1 MPWYRQG
8 TVAVTNGQTTVT
20 GVSTDFSLNARVGDA
35 FQGPDGRWY
44 EVSNIASSTVL
55 SILPAYQGPTV
66 AVGSYGLAPMQGY
79 VKESADRLRQLVEQY
94 GGTLALFGGALDAAT
109 LRANICAA
117 TRGANNDITSITGL
131 TTALSIAQGGTGAV
145 TPAAARTAL
154 GLGDAAT
161 KTVGTAPGNVMGV
174 GAGGWL
180 GASTVDN
187 GNMNNARQTGLY
199 SALSA
204 FNSPA
209 SALQLLSSDWGADP
223 RWQSQLALGVSLN
236 RAFFR
241 SILKDQTVA
250 TSWAEF
256 YHTGNTTRGSGGVLS
271 AASPILRI
279 ANVAGTERKDLLE
292 HTFEPAGEWGVSN
305 DEARGVTVERL
316 GVGVYLVKG
325 SLGLALE
332 GWRIQ
337 DPCSPDGGRMLGIT
351 QSEQDTQGWV
361 TIRLFKQRWTLD
373 DDGEMHLGIGAPLDV
388 PLNSWIDVRLEMPA
402 VPTPTEQPPA

>member
-20 GVSTDFSLNARVGDA
+20 GVSTDFALNARVGDA

-44 EVSNIASSTVL
+44 EVANIASSTVL
-55 SILPAYQGPTV
+55 SILPAYQGSTV
-66 AVGSYGLAPMQGY
+66 AAGSYGLAPMQGY

-94 GGTLALFGGALDAAT
+94 GGTLALFGNATDVVT
-109 LRANICAA
+109 LRTNIGAA
-117 TRGANNDITSITGL
+117 KSGVNGDITSITGL
-131 TTALSIAQGGTGAV
+131 TTALSIEQGGTGA
-145 TPAAARTAL
+145 TTAAAARTAL
-154 GLGDAAT
+154 
-161 KTVGTAPGNVMGV
+161 NVMAV

-187 GNMNNARQTGLY
+187 GNMNSARQTGLY
-199 SALSA
+199 SALNA
-204 FNSPA
+204 INSPA
-209 SALQLLSSDWGADP
+209 SALQLLSTDWGADP

-241 SILKDQTVA
+241 SILKDQTGA

-256 YHTGNTTRGSGGVLS
+256 YHTGNTTRGSGGALS

-351 QSEQDTQGWV
+351 QSDQDTQGVV

-373 DDGEMHLGIGAPLDV
+373 DDGEMHLGIGAPLEV

-402 VPTPTEQPPA
+402 LPTPTEQPPA